1 MKIKNLIPI
10 VLVLGAAVTGI
21 TWYALQS
28 KATGSSSNPPNEN
41 KALALG
47 GGSPVTISAVP
58 ARKQNVPVTV
68 DANGSVVSL
77 NSVVLHPQTT
87 STIRQ
92 VHIKEGQ
99 FVHAGDLLFT
109 LDDRADRAN
118 LDRAQAELAR
128 DQASLADYERQFKR
142 STDLVAQNFLSQ
154 SALDAVRS
162 QLESQRAA
170 VRASR
175 AAIQSSQVASSYNLI
190 RAPSSGLAGAITVF
204 PGSLVQP
211 STALVTITQL
221 NPIAVSFTLP
231 ERSLQ
236 SLLRA
241 KKAGDVAVS
250 VIVPEAMTPL
260 RGILSFIDNTVDPQA
275 GTIRVKA
282 NFENIAGSL
291 WPGQYVNV
299 RIVVDTLTDAVVI
312 PQAAIITNTLGKQVY
327 IVDAEQKAKPMTVS
341 VLTSFGE
348 QAAVSGLQGGERVIV
363 EGKQNLRPGSLV
375 REAAVAERKKVVK
388 GTAQD
393 QAQAGSKTTRAVAG
407 QAQ

>member
-1 MKIKNLIPI
+1 MKIKNLIPV
-10 VLVLGAAVTGI
+10 VLVTGAGVAGG
-21 TWYALQS
+21 TWYVLQS
-28 KATGSSSNPPNEN
+28 KVPGSLSKPSNEN
-41 KALALG
+41 KAALG
-47 GGSPVTISAVP
+47 VGSAVTISAVP

-118 LDRAQAELAR
+118 LERAQAELAR
-128 DQASLADYERQFKR
+128 AQASLADYERQFKR
-142 STDLVAQNFLSQ
+142 SADLVAQNFLSQ

-162 QLESQRAA
+162 QLESQRAV

-175 AAIQSSQVASSYNLI
+175 AAIQSSQVASSYNFI
-190 RAPSSGLAGAITVF
+190 RAPSSGLAGSISVF

-231 ERSLQ
+231 ERNLQ

-250 VIVPEAMTPL
+250 VMVPETTAPL
-260 RGILSFIDNTVDPQA
+260 QGVLSFIDNAVDPQA
-275 GTIRVKA
+275 GAIRLKA
-282 NFENIAGSL
+282 NFENTAAGL
-291 WPGQYVNV
+291 WPGQYVDV

-312 PQAAIITNTLGKQVY
+312 PQAAIITNTQGKQVY
-327 IVDAEQKAKPMTVS
+327 VVDAEQKAKLMS
-341 VLTSFGE
+341 VNLLTSFGE

-375 REAAVAERKKVVK
+375 RQAAAAESKKTVQ
-388 GTAQD
+388 GTKQD
-393 QAQAGSKTTRAVAG
+393 QAKSASKTTSAPAGRA
-407 QAQ
+407 Q